1 MEELPEQSMPLV
13 FRLFPKELAADAFAY
28 MDGDSQELLIRAFT
42 DKELDEVIGEMFLDD
57 TVDLIEEMPAN
68 VVKRVLRHVD
78 EGTRKMINQV
88 LNYPKDSAGSIMTME
103 YIDLKGSMTV
113 EQAFERIR
121 KIGLD
126 SETVY
131 TCYVT
136 DSRRKLEGVIT
147 VRELLLSPK
156 DTVLRDI
163 METNVKFVS
172 THTDQEEAARQLSK
186 YDFLALP
193 VVDAEERLVGIVTVD
208 DAMDV
213 LQEEATED
221 MERMAAIAPSDKPYM
236 KVSVFENWKKR
247 APWLLFLMISAAF
260 TGSIITHFE
269 TALAANLVLSSFI
282 PMLMSTGGNTGSQAS
297 TTIIRSLSLGE
308 IRYRDIPRILLK
320 ESSTAVLCGVTLA
333 VANFAK
339 LMLLDQVGGAGGP
352 GGLPDHPGGVPGGQP
367 PGKPAAPGG
376 QAGGPGPHR
385 HGQPSHQHHLGRG
398 EPCHLLQHRRGGLEH
413 LTAPKGRKKARNR
426 EFRAFLAF
434 LSTGGGLIQNPPQCP
449 FRRTPGRPPS
459 A

>member
-1 MEELPEQSMPLV
+1 MQEKILQLLEDRKYGEIAALVKDMNPADAAAMLQELPESKMPLV
-13 FRLFPKELAADAFAY
+13 FRLLPKELAAETFAY
-28 MDGDSQELLIRAFT
+28 MEGDAQEVLIQGFT

-57 TVDLIEEMPAN
+57 AVDMIEEMPAN
-68 VVKRVLRHVD
+68 VVKKILRHVD
-78 EGTRKMINQV
+78 ADTRKMINQV
-88 LNYPKDSAGSIMTME
+88 LNYPKDSAGAMMTME
-103 YIDLKGSMTV
+103 YVDLKRRMTV

-121 KIGLD
+121 STALD

-136 DSRRKLEGVIT
+136 DGRRKLEGVIT
-147 VRELLLSPK
+147 VRELLLAPK
-156 DTVLRDI
+156 DAVLRDI
-163 METNVKFVS
+163 METNVKFVT
-172 THTDQEEAARQLSK
+172 THTDQEEAARLLSK

-213 LQEEATED
+213 MQEEATED

-308 IRYRDIPRILLK
+308 VRYRDIPQILLK

-333 VANFAK
+333 VANFLK
-339 LMLLDQVGGAGGP
+339 LMLLDQVGVSVALVVCLTILAVSLVANLLGSLLPLFAKRV
-352 GGLPDHPGGVPGGQP
+352 GLDPTVMASPLISTILDAVSLVIYFNI
-367 PGKPAAPGG
+367 AVAV
-376 QAGGPGPHR
+376 
-385 HGQPSHQHHLGRG
+385 
-398 EPCHLLQHRRGGLEH
+398 LQ
-413 LTAPKGRKKARNR
+413 
-426 EFRAFLAF
+426 
-434 LSTGGGLIQNPPQCP
+434 I
-449 FRRTPGRPPS
+449 
-459 A
+459 

>member
-1 MEELPEQSMPLV
+1 MYEKILELLEGRRYSEIAGAVKDMNPADAAALLEELPEQSMPLV

-269 TALAANLVLSSFI
+269 TALATNLVLSSFI

-339 LMLLDQVGGAGGP
+339 LMLLDQVGVPVALVVCLTILGVSLVANLLGSLLP
-352 GGLPDHPGGVPGGQP
+352 LVAKRVGLDPTVMASP
-367 PGKPAAPGG
+367 
-376 QAGGPGPHR
+376 
-385 HGQPSHQHHLGRG
+385 LI
-398 EPCHLLQHRRGGLEH
+398 
-413 LTAPKGRKKARNR
+413 
-426 EFRAFLAF
+426 
-434 LSTGGGLIQNPPQCP
+434 STILDAVSLVIYFNI
-449 FRRTPGRPPS
+449 
-459 A
+459 AVAVLNI

>member
-1 MEELPEQSMPLV
+1 MQEKILQLLEDRKYGEIAALVKDMNPADAAAMLQELPESKMPLV
-13 FRLFPKELAADAFAY
+13 FRLLPKELAAETFAY
-28 MDGDSQELLIRAFT
+28 MEGDAQEVLIQGFT

-57 TVDLIEEMPAN
+57 AVDMIEEMPAN
-68 VVKRVLRHVD
+68 VVKKILRHVD
-78 EGTRKMINQV
+78 ADTRKMINQV
-88 LNYPKDSAGSIMTME
+88 LNYPKDSAGAMMTME
-103 YIDLKGSMTV
+103 YVDLKRRMTV

-121 KIGLD
+121 STALD

-136 DSRRKLEGVIT
+136 DGRRKLEGVIT
-147 VRELLLSPK
+147 VRELLLAPK
-156 DTVLRDI
+156 DAVLRDI
-163 METNVKFVS
+163 METNVKFVT
-172 THTDQEEAARQLSK
+172 THTDQEEAARLLSK

-213 LQEEATED
+213 MQEEATED

-247 APWLLFLMISAAF
+247 APWLLFLMIPAAF

-308 IRYRDIPRILLK
+308 VRYRDIPQILLK

-333 VANFAK
+333 VANFLK
-339 LMLLDQVGGAGGP
+339 LMLLDQVGVPVALVVCLTILAVSLVANLLGSLLPLFAKRV
-352 GGLPDHPGGVPGGQP
+352 GLDPTVMASPLISTILDAVSLVIYFNI
-367 PGKPAAPGG
+367 AVAV
-376 QAGGPGPHR
+376 
-385 HGQPSHQHHLGRG
+385 
-398 EPCHLLQHRRGGLEH
+398 LQ
-413 LTAPKGRKKARNR
+413 
-426 EFRAFLAF
+426 
-434 LSTGGGLIQNPPQCP
+434 I
-449 FRRTPGRPPS
+449 
-459 A
+459 

>member
-1 MEELPEQSMPLV
+1 MQEKILQLLEDRKYGEIAALVKDMNPADAAAMLQELPESKMPLV
-13 FRLFPKELAADAFAY
+13 FRLLPKELAAETFAY
-28 MDGDSQELLIRAFT
+28 MEGDAQEVLIQGFT

-57 TVDLIEEMPAN
+57 AVDMIEEMPAN
-68 VVKRVLRHVD
+68 VAKKILRHVD
-78 EGTRKMINQV
+78 ADTRKMINQV

-103 YIDLKGSMTV
+103 YVDLKRRMTG

-121 KIGLD
+121 STALD

-136 DSRRKLEGVIT
+136 DGRRKLEGVIT
-147 VRELLLSPK
+147 VRELLLAPK
-156 DTVLRDI
+156 DAVLRDI
-163 METNVKFVS
+163 METNVKFVT
-172 THTDQEEAARQLSK
+172 THTDQEEAARLLSK

-213 LQEEATED
+213 MQEEATED

-308 IRYRDIPRILLK
+308 VRYRDIPQILLK

-333 VANFAK
+333 VANFLK
-339 LMLLDQVGGAGGP
+339 LMLLDQVGVPVALVVCLTILAVSLVANLLGSLLPLFAKRV
-352 GGLPDHPGGVPGGQP
+352 GLDPTVMASPLISTILDAVSLVIYFNI
-367 PGKPAAPGG
+367 AVAV
-376 QAGGPGPHR
+376 
-385 HGQPSHQHHLGRG
+385 
-398 EPCHLLQHRRGGLEH
+398 LQ
-413 LTAPKGRKKARNR
+413 
-426 EFRAFLAF
+426 
-434 LSTGGGLIQNPPQCP
+434 I
-449 FRRTPGRPPS
+449 
-459 A
+459 

>member
-1 MEELPEQSMPLV
+1 MQEKILQLLEDRKYGEIAALVKDMNPADAAAMLQELPESKMPLV
-13 FRLFPKELAADAFAY
+13 FRLLPKELAAETFAY
-28 MDGDSQELLIRAFT
+28 MEGAAQEVLIQGFT

-57 TVDLIEEMPAN
+57 AVDMIEEMPAN
-68 VVKRVLRHVD
+68 VVKKILRHVD
-78 EGTRKMINQV
+78 ADTRKMINQV
-88 LNYPKDSAGSIMTME
+88 LNYPKDSAGAMMTME
-103 YIDLKGSMTV
+103 YVDLKRRMTV

-121 KIGLD
+121 STALD

-136 DSRRKLEGVIT
+136 DGRRKLEGVIT
-147 VRELLLSPK
+147 VRELLLAPK
-156 DTVLRDI
+156 DAVLRDI
-163 METNVKFVS
+163 METNVKFVT
-172 THTDQEEAARQLSK
+172 THTDQEEAARLLSK

-213 LQEEATED
+213 MQEEATED

-308 IRYRDIPRILLK
+308 VRYRDIPQILLK

-333 VANFAK
+333 VANFLK
-339 LMLLDQVGGAGGP
+339 LMLLDQVGVPVALVVCLTILAVSLVANLLGSLLPLFAKRV
-352 GGLPDHPGGVPGGQP
+352 GLDPTVMASPLISTILDAVSLVIYFNI
-367 PGKPAAPGG
+367 AVAV
-376 QAGGPGPHR
+376 
-385 HGQPSHQHHLGRG
+385 
-398 EPCHLLQHRRGGLEH
+398 LQ
-413 LTAPKGRKKARNR
+413 
-426 EFRAFLAF
+426 
-434 LSTGGGLIQNPPQCP
+434 I
-449 FRRTPGRPPS
+449 
-459 A
+459 